1 MLQNSLNLVH
11 SALPAFPEIPYP
23 HALRAK
29 RLVKEKKILNDA
41 LRGTLKSSHLS
52 IDKSGVHTP
61 LAWCG
66 GHFQSF
72 LRYRWSELG
81 EWSDATSH

>member
-29 RLVKEKKILNDA
+29 RLVKEKKKSLMMLSLGP
-41 LRGTLKSSHLS
+41 LRVVIFSRFYVIG
-52 IDKSGVHTP
+52 GVN
-61 LAWCG
+61 
-66 GHFQSF
+66 
-72 LRYRWSELG
+72 
-81 EWSDATSH
+81 

>member
-1 MLQNSLNLVH
+1 M
-11 SALPAFPEIPYP
+11 
-23 HALRAK
+23 LRAK